1 MKMFRLTTAATAAA
15 LLIAAPAGALESPHF
30 ADGSPEGSS
39 VVSVRTANDDP
50 ADGVCTGTAI
60 SPHWVVTAR
69 HCMDHLPTP
78 GGSVRVGE
86 GDDQRTIA
94 VDSWQTAPE
103 GDIALLHTAEDMGLE
118 HYATVDTEV
127 PEPETPGTV
136 YGWSSEG
143 SGGSTR
149 LPMTEATI
157 DGPNPMALFDGKQA
171 LTVTLAEGAGI
182 HGGDSGGPVFR
193 DGKLTGVLSAGLFV
207 NPDDP
212 EEIAMDTNAAA
223 SAAPLGDAA
232 EWINDTIATDNADTA
247 SADSADG
254 NSGESSSAPYILAI
268 VVLLAVAGGAAVVAR
283 RRKA

>member
-1 MKMFRLTTAATAAA
+1 MNTFRLTTAATAAA
-15 LLIAAPAGALESPHF
+15 LLTAAPAGALESTHF

-50 ADGVCTGTAI
+50 ADGVCTGTAVA
-60 SPHWVVTAR
+60 PHWVVTAR

-86 GDDQRTIA
+86 GDNQRTVA
-94 VDSWQTAPE
+94 VDSWQTAPQ
-103 GDIALLHTAEDMGLE
+103 GDIALLHTAEDMGLD

-143 SGGSTR
+143 SGGTTR

-157 DGPNPMALFDGKQA
+157 ESPNPMALFDGHQA
-171 LTVTLAEGAGI
+171 LTVTLPEGAGI

-193 DGKLTGVLSAGLFV
+193 DGKLTGVLSAGLFM

-212 EEIAMDTNAAA
+212 EEIAMDTNSAA

-232 EWINDTIATDNADTA
+232 EWINDTIAEKDDDN
-247 SADSADG
+247 
-254 NSGESSSAPYILAI
+254 SSTTPYVLAI
-268 VVLLAVAGGAAVVAR
+268 AVLCVVAVGAAAVAR